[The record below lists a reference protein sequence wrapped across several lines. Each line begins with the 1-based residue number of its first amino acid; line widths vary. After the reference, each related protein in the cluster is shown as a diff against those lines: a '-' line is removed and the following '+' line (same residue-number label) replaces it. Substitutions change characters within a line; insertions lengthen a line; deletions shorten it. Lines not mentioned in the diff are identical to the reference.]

1 MGRKAEY
8 MMNRFTRIGASIATL
23 AFMVAGGVVT
33 GSALADDSAE
43 PVQLNVTAAQPI
55 AVQADTAAGSSQ
67 TLAGHTFEAVQLATY
82 ANAYGIKGTD
92 GYVTSFDV
100 STTPALKDAINT
112 AITAADS
119 KAKVDD
125 TANPMAWV
133 VANLMD
139 SQSSPW
145 AGKLRDFLNQLK
157 QQSAFKSAADTTLTP
172 AADGKSAAGTP
183 LTPAA
188 DDKSATAMVTP
199 GIYAIVDTT
208 SSTDSSAAII
218 AMNGTGIDGLTT
230 LQGTAQGAQPY
241 TLGTVEYK
249 VHETTL
255 DKTVDS
261 TNVALD
267 AHDTVSS
274 DAHAVSSMIG
284 KSIPFKLTSTVP
296 NWTGYDQYYFG
307 ISDSYTKGLDVDADS
322 VAVTVNGKTLDK
334 RYYTVANT
342 PATDTANGTLSI
354 VFGTSSVGDII
365 PSKDAFPVNASVV
378 VTYNAKLNAKAVST
392 RSETNTATVEY
403 SQNPNVWTNH
413 KKTPNTTDTVYT
425 GFVDIAKQDMDGK
438 ALTGAQFQANDATGT
453 TATSINFVKVGDG
466 KYRVATDGDTET
478 TSTLEVSS
486 TGTLHIDG
494 IAKSFT
500 LKETKSPFSG
510 AYLPQATIDAEVDP
524 ANGTVTTTVTTDKNR
539 MVNNSTDS
547 ATANTVIVKNAR
559 NLVEMPKT
567 GATWMT
573 IFIVG
578 IVVLLA
584 AGTLL
589 IVRSR
594 AKDSTR

>member
-157 QQSAFKSAADTTLTP
+157 RQSTF
-172 AADGKSAAGTP
+172 KSAAGTP
-183 LTPAA
+183 LTMT
-188 DDKSATAMVTP
+188 DGDKSATATVTP
-199 GIYAIVDTT
+199 GIYAIVDTASGAGT
-208 SSTDSSAAII
+208 SAAVI

-230 LQGTAQGAQPY
+230 LQGTTQGAQPY
-241 TLGTVEYK
+241 KLGTVEYK
-249 VHETTL
+249 VHEITL

-261 TNVALD
+261 KSTARD

-274 DAHAVSSMIG
+274 DAHAVSSMIS
-284 KSIPFKLTSTVP
+284 KAIPFKLTSTVP
-296 NWTGYDQYYFG
+296 NWTGYDRYYFG
-307 ISDSYTKGLDVDADS
+307 ISDSYTKGLDVDANS

-334 RYYTVANT
+334 QYYTVANT

-365 PSKDAFPVNASVV
+365 PSKDAFPVKAPVV
-378 VTYNAKLNAKAVST
+378 VTYTAKLNANAGST
-392 RSETNTATVEY
+392 NPETNTATVEY
-403 SQNPNVWTNH
+403 SQNPNDWTSH

-425 GFVDIAKQDMDGK
+425 GFVDITKQDMDGN

-453 TATSINFVKVGDG
+453 TAAPINFVKVRDG

-524 ANGTVTTTVTTDKNR
+524 ANGKVTTTVITNDKNR

-594 AKDSTR
+594 AKDSSR

>member
-157 QQSAFKSAADTTLTP
+157 RQSTF
-172 AADGKSAAGTP
+172 KSAAGTP
-183 LTPAA
+183 LTMT
-188 DDKSATAMVTP
+188 DGDKSATATVTP

-208 SSTDSSAAII
+208 SSTDSSAAVI

-230 LQGTAQGAQPY
+230 LQSTAQGAQPY

-274 DAHAVSSMIG
+274 NAHAVSSMIG
-284 KSIPFKLTSTVP
+284 KPIPFKLTSTVP

-307 ISDSYTKGLDVDADS
+307 ISDSYTRGLDVDADS
-322 VAVTVNGKTLDK
+322 VAVTVNSKTLDK
-334 RYYTVANT
+334 QYYTVANT

-354 VFGTSSVGDII
+354 VFGTSSANGDII
-365 PSKDAFPVNASVV
+365 PSKDAFPVNAPVV
-378 VTYNAKLNAKAVST
+378 VTYTAKLNANAGST
-392 RSETNTATVEY
+392 NPETNTATVEY
-403 SQNPNVWTNH
+403 SQNPNDWTSH

-486 TGTLHIDG
+486 KGTLHIDG

>member
-43 PVQLNVTAAQPI
+43 PVQLNVTDAQPI
-55 AVQADTAAGSSQ
+55 TVQADTAAGSSQ

-82 ANAYGIKGTD
+82 ANAYGVKGTD
-92 GYVTSFDV
+92 GHVTSFDV
-100 STTPALKDAINT
+100 STTLALKDAINT

-157 QQSAFKSAADTTLTP
+157 RQSAFKA
-172 AADGKSAAGTP
+172 AAGTP
-183 LTPAA
+183 LTLATG
-188 DDKSATAMVTP
+188 DKSATAMVTP

-261 TNVALD
+261 KSAALD

-307 ISDSYTKGLDVDADS
+307 ISDSYTRGLDVDADS

-334 RYYTVANT
+334 QYYTVANT

-365 PSKDAFPVNASVV
+365 PSKDAFPVNAPVV
-378 VTYNAKLNAKAVST
+378 VTYTAKLNANAGST
-392 RSETNTATVEY
+392 NPETNTATVEY
-403 SQNPNVWTNH
+403 SQNPNDWTSH

-453 TATSINFVKVGDG
+453 TATSINFVKVRDG

-510 AYLPQATIDAEVDP
+510 AYLPQATVDAEVDP
-524 ANGTVTTTVTTDKNR
+524 ANGTVTTTVITNDKNR